1 MMHDGLSDSDQ
12 VLRQQ
17 VSMRQKQ
24 TEPQNLVEA
33 ATLAL

>member
-17 VSMRQKQ
+17 VSMRQEQ
-24 TEPQNLVEA
+24 TESQNPAEA
-33 ATLAL
+33 AALAL